1 MKTWFI
7 TDSSSGI
14 GQGIARAVL
23 EKGDNAVV
31 MEPDL
36 YMLDSFYGRY
46 DEKDFPVMAKK
57 ACRDGVLPG
66 FKPLAQKDIERIFAM
81 CL

>member
-7 TDSSSGI
+7 TGSSSGI

-31 MEPDL
+31 M
-36 YMLDSFYGRY
+36 
-46 DEKDFPVMAKK
+46 
-57 ACRDGVLPG
+57 
-66 FKPLAQKDIERIFAM
+66 DIF
-81 CL
+81 LGD